1 MINLITISRERGSG
15 GRSLAQRLGA
25 ELGLQCFGK
34 EIIYEIAQSAGVSEE
49 SVEKFDQEHYN
60 KWHLITDSLRM
71 STHLSPDYGLGFNLS
86 AIEPEIFFTQDRYLK
101 TTQEILKKLASRPG
115 VILLGRGSQVIFKDR
130 PDALHIRLVAPLNI
144 RIKRIQELL
153 KLSTKEAAKHVTE
166 LDRSRAAYLRDFY
179 GVNVNE
185 AVYYH
190 LTINS
195 GLMDYAQASEIIK
208 RAMEILS

>member
-1 MINLITISRERGSG
+1 MGVPLLNGW
-15 GRSLAQRLGA
+15 
-25 ELGLQCFGK
+25 LQNSDCKCYGK

-60 KWHLITDSLRM
+60 KWHLMVDSLRM

-101 TTQEILKKLASRPG
+101 ATQEILKKLASHPG
-115 VILLGRGSQVIFKDR
+115 VILLGRGAQVIFKNR
-130 PDALHIRLVAPLNI
+130 TDALHIRLVAPLNI

-153 KLSTKEAAKHVTE
+153 KLSAKEAAKHVTDI
-166 LDRSRAAYLRDFY
+166 DRSRAAYLRDFY
-179 GVNVNE
+179 GVDVNDS
-185 AVYYH
+185 VYYH

-195 GLMDYAQASEIIK
+195 GLMDYGQALDIIK
-208 RAMEILS
+208 RAMEIL